1 MGRQSWGFK
10 PHSFEVCWQMLLQL
24 SRKRYWFESSE
35 DSNLTLTHSAIQCSD
50 NWAEKDGGSTLVR
63 IETSLN
69 SIFLCLSWA
78 EKESGSTFVGIQTT
92 LYSTLL
98 SNALGTHK
106 MIDQLREDSNL
117 TPFSFAINSL
127 FELSR
132 KRFQSDSCEDSNLF
146 LFNFALTELSRKW

>member
-1 MGRQSWGFK
+1 M
-10 PHSFEVCWQMLLQL
+10 
-24 SRKRYWFESSE
+24 
-35 DSNLTLTHSAIQCSD
+35 
-50 NWAEKDGGSTLVR
+50 
-63 IETSLN
+63 
-69 SIFLCLSWA
+69 
-78 EKESGSTFVGIQTT
+78 GIQTT

-106 MIDQLREDSNL
+106 MIDQLLEDSNL

-146 LFNFALTELSRKW
+146 LFNFALTELSRK